1 MLAALLPG
9 LRELRAPLAAGYLW
23 LLAVWL
29 AFADAFPSRDA
40 ATGALAHV
48 YELND
53 GARAI
58 GLGVALSF
66 LAYLVGAL
74 SEALLGVA
82 DRWLDRPF
90 TSSRTRRS
98 IELVVDER
106 LREFVAELGFDRLQ
120 DLLQEQLRG
129 EFVLEG
135 GDRNRQFGQLIRA
148 LEERIVRELDLVA
161 TRLIGNQAELYST
174 IDRLRAEAEL
184 RLAIAPPLVALSVF
198 LAITEHVGWASATL
212 AVAILVW
219 QGVRRR
225 TKANDV
231 IADALLLGPV
241 EAPILERLRRA
252 AALPSRTV
260 GAPEEEE
267 ARRLEVAPAQPT

>member
-23 LLAVWL
+23 LLVAWL
-29 AFADAFPSRDA
+29 AFADALPSQEA

-48 YELND
+48 YELNE
-53 GARAI
+53 GARAV

-90 TSSRTRRS
+90 TSSRARRS

-106 LREFVAELGFDRLQ
+106 LREFVAEIGFDRLQ

-129 EFVLEG
+129 EFALEG
-135 GDRNRQFGQLIRA
+135 GDRNTQFGQLIRA

-161 TRLIGNQAELYST
+161 TRLIGSQVELYST

-184 RLAIAPPLVALSVF
+184 RFAIAPPLLALSVF
-198 LAITEHVGWASATL
+198 LGVTEHAAWLTAML
-212 AVAILVW
+212 AVAVLGW

-225 TKANDV
+225 TRANDV

-252 AALPSRTV
+252 SVLPAISEAAD
-260 GAPEEEE
+260 EEE
-267 ARRLEVAPAQPT
+267 ARPLEVAPAQPS